1 MFYVR
6 IYMHLR
12 AHLEF
17 NSHAMYS
24 VFIRVKNVLMKPFRG
39 N

>member
-1 MFYVR
+1 V
-6 IYMHLR
+6 HLR
-12 AHLEF
+12 AHLEL

-39 N
+39 KWSTRFM